1 LNNPV
6 SCYWTVPMDS
16 LGNVEAREYVF
27 YYAQLKWHNHVRAAC
42 EAGLQRKGSD
52 TQLQFWHQFAACMLG
67 NYNEAINELERMRG
81 LNRSIIRASVKTSS
95 VQPTLGLYAYHNSQ
109 ASIST
114 PIVPKHAA
122 FLSSV
127 AFYAYQRRCATDAS

>member
-81 LNRSIIRASVKTSS
+81 LNQETG
-95 VQPTLGLYAYHNSQ
+95 Q
-109 ASIST
+109 
-114 PIVPKHAA
+114 
-122 FLSSV
+122 LSELL
-127 AFYAYQRRCATDAS
+127 

>member
-1 LNNPV
+1 
-6 SCYWTVPMDS
+6 MDS

-81 LNRSIIRASVKTSS
+81 KRDLEFPVTALLIFAHKSAKLVDYEQVLSAPVRRAPLATVCAL
-95 VQPTLGLYAYHNSQ
+95 P
-109 ASIST
+109 
-114 PIVPKHAA
+114 
-122 FLSSV
+122 V
-127 AFYAYQRRCATDAS
+127 AVCCCATPRP